1 MCTFIFDVLF
11 RYMRNWM
18 TKFQNPLYKLMD
30 AGHYQ
35 KSGKA
40 EIGNPTE
47 KLNNNLL
54 AKHYAQVS

>member
-1 MCTFIFDVLF
+1 MQVTI
-11 RYMRNWM
+11 
-18 TKFQNPLYKLMD
+18 KSQEKKKKK
-30 AGHYQ
+30 